1 MQKHAPH
8 SAPVRVLLFLLA
20 IAVLGALVLATAF
33 GWGIKYYN
41 SPGPNTEDITVI
53 IPRGTGFKGITSL
66 LDEADVIEH
75 PTAFSVIALAL
86 EKAGKVKAG
95 EYAFPAHVT
104 PKDVLDSL
112 VEGKTVIHR
121 LTIPE
126 GLTTKQVLRLVEQE
140 DKLEGPIPN
149 DLKEGELLPE
159 TYYFSRGDSRA
170 ELVAR
175 MRRSMRELL
184 MELWETRRSNLP
196 YRTPQEAVT
205 LASIVEKETG
215 LPSEYGM
222 VASVYINRLR
232 KGMKLQADPT
242 VIYAI
247 TMGQEDFNRKVLYSD
262 LRRESPYNTYYTTG
276 LPPGPIAN
284 PGRGAIMAALNPP
297 ETDYIFFVANGRGGH
312 NFAVTYNDHSNN
324 VQKFRDILSAQASSP
339 AMTEKRDVKDAA
351 TGEAV
356 KTEEVK
362 DVTPPVA
369 EPENAPVKLEN
380 IPAKQET
387 PALEDAGAKKE
398 AAPVAVT
405 AE

>member
-8 SAPVRVLLFLLA
+8 SAPVRVLLFLLS
-20 IAVLGALVLATAF
+20 IVVLGALVLATAF

-41 SPGPNTEDITVI
+41 SPGPHSEETTVV
-53 IPRGTGFKGITSL
+53 IPKGTGFKGITAL
-66 LDEADVIEH
+66 LDESGVIEH
-75 PTAFSVIALAL
+75 PAAFSVIALAL
-86 EKAGKVKAG
+86 DKAGKVKAG
-95 EYAFPAHVT
+95 EYAFPANVP
-104 PKDVLDSL
+104 PKDVLESL

-121 LTIPE
+121 LTVPE
-126 GLTTKQVLRLVEQE
+126 GLTTQQVLRLVEQE
-140 DKLEGPIPN
+140 DKLEGTLPN

-159 TYYFSRGDSRA
+159 TYYFSRGDSRS

-175 MRRSMRELL
+175 MRRSMRESL
-184 MELWETRRSNLP
+184 MELWDTRRSNLP
-196 YRTPQEAVT
+196 YRTPQEAIT
-205 LASIVEKETG
+205 LASIVEKETS

-247 TMGQEDFNRKVLYSD
+247 TMGQEDFNRRVLYSD

-284 PGRGAIMAALNPP
+284 PGRAALMAALNPP

-312 NFAVTYNDHSNN
+312 NFAVTYQDHSSN
-324 VQKFRDILSAQASSP
+324 VQKFRDILSAQTDSP
-339 AMTEKRDVKDAA
+339 AAPEKPDAEKIPEES
-351 TGEAV
+351 G

-362 DVTPPVA
+362 SVTPPVA
-369 EPENAPVKLEN
+369 EPENAPVKLEK
-380 IPAKQET
+380 IPAKQ
-387 PALEDAGAKKE
+387 DAPEAKSASMKKE
-398 AAPVAVT
+398 TTPVAVA

>member
-1 MQKHAPH
+1 MQKHPPH

-20 IAVLGALVLATAF
+20 IVVLGALVLATAF

-41 SPGPNTEDITVI
+41 SPGPKDEETTVV
-53 IPRGTGFKGITSL
+53 IPKGTGFKGITAL
-66 LDEADVIEH
+66 LDESGVIEH
-75 PTAFSVIALAL
+75 PAAFSAIAVAL
-86 EKAGKVKAG
+86 DKAGKVKAG
-95 EYAFPAHVT
+95 EYAFPANVP
-104 PKDVLDSL
+104 PKDVLESL

-121 LTIPE
+121 LTVPE
-126 GLTTKQVLRLVEQE
+126 GLTTQQVLRLVEQE
-140 DKLEGPIPN
+140 DKLEGTLPN

-175 MRRSMRELL
+175 MRRSMRESL

-196 YRTPQEAVT
+196 YRTPQEAIT
-205 LASIVEKETG
+205 LASIVEKETSI
-215 LPSEYGM
+215 PSEYGM

-247 TMGQEDFNRKVLYSD
+247 TMGQEDFNRRVLYSD

-284 PGRGAIMAALNPP
+284 PGRGALMAALNPP

-312 NFAVTYNDHSNN
+312 NFAVTYQDHSSN
-324 VQKFRDILSAQASSP
+324 VQKFRDILGAQTDSP
-339 AMTEKRDVKDAA
+339 ATQEKPDAEKMPEES
-351 TGEAV
+351 G

-362 DVTPPVA
+362 SVTPPVA
-369 EPENAPVKLEN
+369 EPENAPVKLEK
-380 IPAKQET
+380 IPAKQ
-387 PALEDAGAKKE
+387 DAPEAKSASVKKE
-398 AAPVAVT
+398 TTPVAVA